1 MARKQSRKKILSRLP
16 IGELE
21 RLIEEAFVDAH
32 GESEQATGF
41 LTMIENNIDL
51 PFETEV
57 LSIPVKVVR
66 FDIDDRDQ
74 VVAIC
79 EGGGHE
85 QTIQLSHLPLPA
97 VPRPRGAEWIEAYHH
112 WRRRWMA

>member
-1 MARKQSRKKILSRLP
+1 MARKQRRKKILSRFP
-16 IGELE
+16 IRELE
-21 RLIEEAFVDAH
+21 RLIEEATVDAH

-41 LTMIENNIDL
+41 LTMIEGNIDL

-57 LSIPVKVVR
+57 LGIPVKVVR

-85 QTIQLSHLPLPA
+85 QTIQLLHLPLP